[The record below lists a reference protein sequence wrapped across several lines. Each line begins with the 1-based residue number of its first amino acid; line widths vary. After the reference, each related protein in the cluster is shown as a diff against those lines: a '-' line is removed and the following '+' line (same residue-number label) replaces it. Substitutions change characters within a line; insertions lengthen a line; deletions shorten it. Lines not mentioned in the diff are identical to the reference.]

1 MDERQAAIAAEL
13 AKLRESY
20 LARISQEMAGLAELA
35 AGLINLPEDTGQR
48 LEDLNQHLHKLAGSG
63 GTFGLHDLSRQA
75 RTLEE
80 TVRGW
85 LAADFGAV
93 DRVQRQAFAEA
104 VNALASTLAPREAA
118 HRVRGVSNAPATSAP
133 LDSNRRIQVWLVEED
148 VPLGETLRQRLESF
162 GYEVRLFTRIDAI
175 EAAARLASPDILVV
189 DAMFP
194 EEGANATLAF
204 SERPVF
210 QALTCPLLFMSA
222 QGDFQSRVRAVRLGA
237 EGFLLKP
244 LDVPQLVN
252 RIERTLE
259 ERFAAPYRVLIID
272 DDVDLS
278 HHFRLV
284 LSTAGM
290 EVEVLNHPETVIDKV
305 SAFHPELI
313 LMDLYMPGY
322 SGQELA
328 AVIRQHD
335 EWIGLPIVYLSA
347 ETDRD
352 KQLQA
357 MKRGAD
363 DFLTKPISDAQLV
376 AAVRVRTARSRQ
388 LADLMTKDS
397 LTGLLKHAR
406 IKETL
411 AVELAR
417 ARRNGTLLSV
427 AMIDIDYFKKVNDT
441 YGHATGD
448 RVIVALAHLLKQRLR
463 KTDGIGRYG
472 GEEFVAILPECDQ
485 VTAHRILEDI
495 RIRFAA
501 IRFQH
506 EGQEFASTLSAGI
519 ACTSDFPDASGGD
532 LLAIADQAL
541 YAAKH
546 GGRNQ
551 VCLATA
557 LNS

>member
-85 LAADFGAV
+85 LAADFSAV
-93 DRVQRQAFAEA
+93 NRAQRQELAAA
-104 VNALASTLAPREAA
+104 VVALAATLDPHEAA
-118 HRVRGVSNAPATSAP
+118 PPNKVTGVPNAPVL
-133 LDSNRRIQVWLVEED
+133 LDANRRIQVWLVEDD
-148 VPLGETLRQRLESF
+148 VLLGETLRQRLESF

-259 ERFAAPYRVLIID
+259 ERFAVPYRVLIVD

-472 GEEFVAILPECDQ
+472 GEEFVAILP
-485 VTAHRILEDI
+485 
-495 RIRFAA
+495 
-501 IRFQH
+501 
-506 EGQEFASTLSAGI
+506 
-519 ACTSDFPDASGGD
+519 
-532 LLAIADQAL
+532 
-541 YAAKH
+541 
-546 GGRNQ
+546 
-551 VCLATA
+551 
-557 LNS
+557 